1 VREELNI
8 PRRSIDPRDNII
20 LMLFSSIAF
29 SLEHVIHP
37 AAAAGED
44 GDGLSMTVGVNNGLW
59 RRQQWAST
67 VVFIS
72 NVVALA
78 AVVGER
84 RQRVGS
90 LMGSWGKGVSKGD
103 VFRLMAVVVEGG
115 DGGGGG
121 SYRDFITIF
130 LNLGALVLF

>member
-1 VREELNI
+1 
-8 PRRSIDPRDNII
+8 
-20 LMLFSSIAF
+20 M
-29 SLEHVIHP
+29 IHP

-44 GDGLSMTVGVNNGLW
+44 GDGLSTTVSANNGLW
-59 RRQQWAST
+59 RQRQWAST

-72 NVVALA
+72 NVVALV

-84 RQRVGS
+84 RQRIGS
-90 LMGSWGKGVSKGD
+90 SMGSWGRGVSKGN
-103 VFRLMAVVVEGG
+103 VSRLMAVAVEGG

-130 LNLGALVLF
+130 LNLGATVLF

>member
-1 VREELNI
+1 MGEELNI
-8 PRRSIDPRDNII
+8 PRRSIDPRDTII
-20 LMLFSSIAF
+20 LMPFSSIAF
-29 SLEHVIHP
+29 PLEHVIHP

-44 GDGLSMTVGVNNGLW
+44 GDGPLTRVSANNGLW
-59 RRQQWAST
+59 WRRQWALT

-72 NVVALA
+72 DVVALA

-90 LMGSWGKGVSKGD
+90 SMGSWGRSVLKGD
-103 VFRLMAVVVEGG
+103 VSRLMAMAVEGG

-130 LNLGALVLF
+130 LNLGATVLF